1 MESFLHSNNKGEL
14 SNIARK
20 ISKSKLIDKIDDNK
34 NPIRINFKISSD
46 LVYNELNPSKEKTK
60 KIMNNYFKSSK
71 SQREYYEMAFKK
83 EFNYY
88 SNINKSSNPNNQNI
102 NSDIENV
109 IPIKSSNELINNN
122 NNDNNVNDQIS
133 KNEPLIN
140 EEIVNINQK
149 NEKKQDLT
157 KTNTSLNSF
166 MIENKILNNTMN
178 PVNLNNMINNR
189 FKSPLASLKYPIKG
203 RNSVRNSIIYRNFYF
218 KNTEDDIL
226 KHQKNSNLMNKRYS
240 QPNTARIT
248 INNLRKSYNFIANK
262 NLSYSITENDD
273 VSNNNETIE
282 LQLEIKIQDLVYLEK
297 LLYNIL
303 NSFEDFLLLKKYCI
317 EWWTFYNY
325 SSFYNVF
332 NNFCPN
338 NKNIEENKILHEYSV
353 LEFLSIIVLYEV
365 IKDLD
370 ITQSTINCLNKLMN
384 IVYQNFLVICDY
396 IISITLSNEEND
408 LWIKKLNHIIQTKK
422 EENIS
427 KKHFNLL
434 KNRCNT
440 ISILLK
446 NILKLYNNNIY
457 VNENE
462 LTFFLKR
469 ISRILINTLN
479 QYLRQKINSDLVK
492 KYNVQNQ
499 NENDAL
505 SEVPF
510 LLNNKIF
517 TLVIELDDTIIS
529 LQKDSRGLIVII
541 PRPGLKQF
549 LREMNKIYE
558 IIIFTSATSF
568 YADPILN
575 SVDKKQHF
583 FKNRLYRKHTVF
595 INNVYV
601 KDLSKL
607 GRDLSKIIIIDNKP
621 ENFQLQKENGI
632 FIKSFFGNDKTDKVL
647 DNLMPILKNIAN
659 DPNNDVREEI
669 KKFNKEIYLKIT
681 TNLNEEL

>member
-34 NPIRINFKISSD
+34 NPIRINCKIRTD

-60 KIMNNYFKSSK
+60 KIMNNYFKSAK
-71 SQREYYEMAFKK
+71 SQRDNNELSYKK
-83 EFNYY
+83 EFNDS
-88 SNINKSSNPNNQNI
+88 SNNNSSNPENQNI
-102 NSDIENV
+102 SSDKQNI
-109 IPIKSSNELINNN
+109 IPIKTSNELINNN
-122 NNDNNVNDQIS
+122 NTNEQIS
-133 KNEPLIN
+133 KNESLTSEDIM
-140 EEIVNINQK
+140 NINNK

-157 KTNTSLNSF
+157 KTNSSLNSF
-166 MIENKILNNTMN
+166 RKENNMINSPMN
-178 PVNLNNMINNR
+178 QVNLNNTVNNR
-189 FKSPLASLKYPIKG
+189 FKSPLVSSKYPIKG
-203 RNSVRNSIIYRNFYF
+203 RNSVRNSLLSRNFYF
-218 KNTEDDIL
+218 QNTQDDIL
-226 KHQKNSNLMNKRYS
+226 KHQQFSNVMNKRNS
-240 QPNTARIT
+240 LPNTARIT
-248 INNLRKSYNFIANK
+248 MNNLRKSNYFIQ
-262 NLSYSITENDD
+262 NLSYSMTENDD

-332 NNFCPN
+332 NNFYPN
-338 NKNIEENKILHEYSV
+338 NKKIEENKILHEYSV

-365 IKDLD
+365 IKDID
-370 ITQSTINCLNKLMN
+370 INQSTINCLNKLMN
-384 IVYQNFLVICDY
+384 LVYQNFLVICDY

-529 LQKDSRGLIVII
+529 LQKDSNGLTVII

-558 IIIFTSATSF
+558 IIIFTSSTSF

-607 GRDLSKIIIIDNKP
+607 GRDLSKIIIIDNRP

-632 FIKSFFGNDKTDKVL
+632 YIKSFFGNDKNDKIL
-647 DNLMPILKNIAN
+647 DNLMPILKNIAS

-669 KKFNKEIYLKIT
+669 KKFHKEIYLKVT
-681 TNLNEEL
+681 TNLNQEL